1 MPIDVTTPLPRLVP
15 VLLLVDTSG
24 SMAADGKIDVLND
37 AVIRM
42 IAVFKKMSMPG
53 WEYSLSVISFGG
65 IAKVHLPPTVIE
77 TVVWSP
83 LGAVGSTPMGEAFS
97 LATQLLNDETAI
109 PMRSFKPQII
119 LVSDGI
125 PTDDYKEPLKELGE
139 SKHGKRSFRFA
150 VGIGADARLEVLKE
164 FAGKEGEVVPVER
177 VELLTE
183 FFKYVT
189 LAVTKSVVRPVKSQ
203 TELPTFK
210 DFSTSEIIE
219 F

>member
-1 MPIDVTTPLPRLVP
+1 MPIDSITPTPRSLP

-24 SMAADGKIDVLND
+24 SMGADGKIDVLND
-37 AVIRM
+37 AVSRM
-42 IAVFKKMSMPG
+42 IAVFKKLSMPG
-53 WEYSLSVISFGG
+53 SEISLSVISFGG
-65 IAKVHLPPTVIE
+65 IAKVHLPPTVIGN
-77 TVVWSP
+77 VVWSP
-83 LGAVGSTPMGEAFS
+83 LGAVGPTPMGEAFS
-97 LATQLLNDETAI
+97 LATQLLNDETVI
-109 PMRSFKPQII
+109 PMRSFKPHIV

-125 PTDDYKEPLKELGE
+125 PTDEFKEPLKELGV

-164 FAGKEGEVVPVER
+164 FAGVEGEVVPVER

-203 TELPTFK
+203 TDLPTFK